1 VVLQEIYFDG
11 LFTAWLSNRKQRVQM
26 HRIFSDWTQVTSGVL
41 QGSVLGPVLFLIYI
55 NDLEA
60 GISNSSRVLKFAD
73 DTKLYRKV
81 DSSNDQTLLQRD
93 LDSLCRWAG
102 DWQMSFNVSKCKLM
116 HVGKRNQSF
125 DYVMEGQSL
134 EKSSTEKD
142 LSVFLSCDLKS
153 ASHCINA
160 NVKGNKMLGLVKRTV
175 ESRDPQVL
183 LALYKSLVRPHL
195 EYCCSAWNPHYTKDK
210 HLLEKYNIVLPI
222 CFQI

>member
-1 VVLQEIYFDG
+1 
-11 LFTAWLSNRKQRVQM
+11 M

-125 DYVMEGQSL
+125 GYVMEGQSL

-183 LALYKSLVRPHL
+183 LALYKSLVRPH
-195 EYCCSAWNPHYTKDK
+195 
-210 HLLEKYNIVLPI
+210 
-222 CFQI
+222 